1 MPGAT
6 IPATKTTDQEETM
19 EKPIE
24 KAGDALRDAVGLPPG
39 DKTPHGQGK
48 PLKDPM
54 PHGGLTSD
62 DPTRKDGTPVNRNSG
77 TDE

>member
-1 MPGAT
+1 
-6 IPATKTTDQEETM
+6 M
-19 EKPIE
+19 EKPSE
-24 KAGDALRDAVGLPPG
+24 KTGNALKDAVGLPPG

-48 PLKDPM
+48 PFNDPKT

-62 DPTRKDGTPVNRNSG
+62 DPGRRDGTPVNRNSG

>member
-1 MPGAT
+1 MKKPT
-6 IPATKTTDQEETM
+6 EE
-19 EKPIE
+19 
-24 KAGDALRDAVGLPPG
+24 AGNALKDIVGLPPG
-39 DKTPHGQGK
+39 DKTPHGEGK
-48 PLKDPM
+48 PIKDPDV